1 MSSYQTGSFNAVF
14 RISFGPLLSVAVV
27 DLMFV
32 ERVKNNSFS
41 QYCIAVFLYYIIV
54 CMFICSW
61 AERLNALPN
70 KLET

>member
-1 MSSYQTGSFNAVF
+1 MSSYQTGSYNAVF

-41 QYCIAVFLYYIIV
+41 QYCIAVFLYYNCLYV
-54 CMFICSW
+54 YMLMGRK
-61 AERLNALPN
+61 A
-70 KLET
+70 